1 MRLRLEPSDELMH
14 PLEDASNFNESMYFN
29 VYDPGERIGGFLR
42 LGNRANEGYAE
53 MTTCLYLPDGRVA
66 FTYHRPEITNNDA
79 FDAGGMRFE
88 VVEPF
93 EQLRAS
99 YEGKICILDRPL
111 EMADPRRAFTEN
123 PWADCAVELEYRGL
137 SPMLGGEPVN
147 DDGTPITQKADEG
160 FARGHYEQHVGAR
173 GTIRVGDDE
182 WVVDGVGLRD
192 HSWGPRFWQS
202 PWWYRWLTGNF
213 GDDGGFVLSIIARR
227 DGARHVGGVW
237 LADGVYEP
245 LIDVQIDT
253 EWRTDDTY
261 HDRIHAVAR
270 TKDAEHVIDGKVLSL
285 IPLRNRRTTPDGD
298 QLVTRI
304 SEGMTEW
311 RDDAGRV
318 GYGLSEYLDQIVDGQ
333 PVGATA

>member
-14 PLEDASNFNESMYFN
+14 PLEDATNFNESMYFN
-29 VYDPGERIGGFLR
+29 VYDPSERIGGFLR

-66 FTYHRPEITNNDA
+66 FTYHRPEITHNEA

-88 VVEPF
+88 VVKPF
-93 EQLRAS
+93 EHLRAS
-99 YEGKICILDRPL
+99 YQGKICILERPL

-173 GTIRVGDDE
+173 GTMRIGDDE

-213 GDDGGFVLSIIARR
+213 GDDGGFVLSIVTRR

-245 LIDVQIDT
+245 LVDIQIDT